1 MIAIGKPPRR
11 RKRPDPPWPIDA
23 HANVF
28 AKIDQTFGPQFFH
41 PSTLQI
47 PRHDPFSS
55 AVRPTAPEPLFA
67 SPGLG
72 AKPASELKYSLYLNF
87 EVGNPNPFPIAFDTV
102 VIRFDH
108 APVPRNNSDAIEQTT
123 IFTEDGKIVSDFSYA
138 PVNFKKSPSDE
149 KPRQLQVE
157 GRTGI
162 GLSAFA
168 LGGIREIEKQYA
180 SRFILQLFH
189 REVAVSR
196 PIVASI
202 PHEVPIPVRDLIKHG
217 VAPFEGL
224 PVRFS
229 QY

>member
-23 HANVF
+23 HASIF
-28 AKIDQTFGPQFFH
+28 LQIIQASGQRFLH
-41 PSTLQI
+41 PSTVQL
-47 PRHDPFSS
+47 PRPDPFASGFS
-55 AVRPTAPEPLFA
+55 HTVPNSPFA

-72 AKPASELKYSLYLNF
+72 TKPASELTYSLYLNF
-87 EVGNPNPFPIAFDTV
+87 EFGNLNRFPIAFETV

-108 APVPRNNSDAIEQTT
+108 APVPRNNSDVIEQTT
-123 IFTEDGKIVSDFSYA
+123 IFTENAKIVSDFSYA
-138 PVNFKKSPSDE
+138 PVNFTKSPSEE
-149 KPRQLQVE
+149 KPRQFQVE

-168 LGGIREIEKQYA
+168 LGGVREIEKQYA

-202 PHEVPIPVRDLIKHG
+202 PHEVPIPVRDLGQHG
-217 VAPFEGL
+217 VAPFQGL